1 MGQAARPLLL
11 LVDPNTLFR
20 RTLAMVA
27 RELNIAMVVEANSH
41 ELAQRMLE
49 ARTVHAL
56 LMDVDERLA
65 ALALV
70 QGVRAGSLQC
80 PRDLP
85 IALTAGSV
93 DAATLA
99 LFGPLGI
106 KRVMLKPFKVKTAL
120 EVVRMLVDAPG

>member
-1 MGQAARPLLL
+1 MALAPRPLLL
-11 LVDPNTLFR
+11 LVDPNTVFR

-27 RELNIAMVVEANSH
+27 RELQIAVVVEANSH
-41 ELAQRMLE
+41 EMAQRMLE
-49 ARTVHAL
+49 ARPVQAL

-70 QGVRAGSLQC
+70 QSVRAGSLPC

-106 KRVMLKPFKVKTAL
+106 RRVMLKPFKVKTAL
-120 EVVRMLVDAPG
+120 EVVQMLVDAAP